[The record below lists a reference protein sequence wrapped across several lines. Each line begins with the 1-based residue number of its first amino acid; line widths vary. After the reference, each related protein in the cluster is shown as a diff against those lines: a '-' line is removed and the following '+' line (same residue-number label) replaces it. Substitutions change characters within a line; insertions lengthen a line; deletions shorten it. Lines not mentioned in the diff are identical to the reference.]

1 MGGGA
6 APSSLISFL
15 ALLPLL
21 MVLILGVTAQTALG
35 KGIHAA
41 VEASW
46 NETSLYQ
53 EGCEWAARSFG
64 DEAFYSCLNALWP
77 PSPSQDHRGSSAD
90 SEGAREAASARFRTQ
105 QLQYTR
111 LLEVLFRLPETRGA
125 DRAFFEAEMA
135 ARVYSPAVEA
145 HYALADKAL
154 RETTTPPSLSE
165 RDDSDEGEGGSN
177 SRSACA
183 DSFAVV
189 YTRTAPDAPLQALR
203 VKTPSGLK
211 SAVGGAG
218 EPHRNALV
226 SIDEVAFA
234 SFDHRHPASSL
245 ATVREVPAVV
255 VLYGLPGSAAAHAL
269 HRVAVELSTPS
280 DAASA
285 TAAGVPAYFWRHLP
299 VSVSRLCA
307 AAGAPERSYAA
318 AMTSLWDRPLA
329 VQGYGVT
336 VDIKNMEYKVLDE
349 KAAAQQQTQE
359 QNSMTPDTGSS
370 HDSTDAPASAIRVPE
385 TQMDRI
391 VGGFHV
397 DRLKER
403 YPGSAASIDEF
414 AILLDEEMGSDDVK
428 VNFDAWELQKI
439 GLAATQYIS
448 QVENHNRRLHVL
460 MDMVK
465 RFPTYAAALSRIAA
479 VPSRLVEVQK
489 TLFILRQRTRP
500 GQSAFFV
507 DGWRVAE
514 KELTLFGVLE
524 ALHEEERLVRGIKT
538 VLTTHAV
545 AAADANSVGEDT
557 VREART
563 VPLAPAVV
571 EKVADYVKRKS
582 RRAIV
587 SFEDSADTES
597 AYAIP
602 SEHIIW
608 INNVETN
615 RRFKRLPPVLSLLL
629 ARGNVK
635 TPLPRRNLLNFV
647 FLLNPVSR
655 SSLQMISLLFRL
667 HQGDLVARYGLAL
680 ADQTWSPVFEAE
692 VQGGVGGFKG
702 ESAGSKAALQVFALV
717 YHLAAKGKE
726 DYVLLFLMELFE
738 EATQARADT
747 IPDAVISR
755 VCTRTAQAQLNS
767 DVGEL
772 ISNADFL
779 SHYHETQASLR
790 RFRVPEYPA
799 IFLNGVLLGNNIAVI
814 STAFQREMALLRGW
828 VERRAL
834 RDEMKDIYSAILKQR
849 GAADHLQPAV
859 VRAPVTMRWSD
870 TPTTVAY
877 IESLPYVYSA
887 SYAQEVP
894 ALTQLATLPCEFTT
908 AMLQQLRTVMTA
920 LEECGGAAMAQGT
933 IHEVC
938 GTLRLSLVSCPAA
951 TSLFHRHVAAL
962 QQRLARS
969 SMRKAARYTTL
980 RRYVSHIAEAVASA
994 NVGVN
999 AVLDT
1004 ETVAA
1009 ALAAAPLPA
1018 DLQELVGVSRRTDT
1032 NASPQWARA
1041 EVQFWSAL
1049 ADAYHGSGGN
1059 VALVT
1064 NGRIVAMDASFSA
1077 ADVLSAARLVAPITK
1092 AVQKAVMNVRFAEMS
1107 TADGGYA
1114 ADELDNNF
1122 FASKAACLSSLF
1134 GDEFARH
1141 MVKQSSSM
1149 SALMREEGVLGSEK
1163 DWKPLQAVL
1172 FTVSNFAKE
1181 AGEEADA
1188 TSGAVT
1194 QPLHHVTAVV
1204 DPSSRDAQVIVSLAH
1219 YLVQSP
1225 LHIHLTVL
1233 LNPSLDVKF
1242 PIRNFYQYV
1251 ATPALAFEETTG
1263 RVVAPHATFSQMP
1276 SSTLLTLGVDE
1287 PPSWTVF
1294 SQDAEVDLDNIMLSR
1309 LPRNTLFVTAAYSI
1323 HSVLIT
1329 GGTTDV
1335 QTGVAPDGLPLSLL
1349 HSSRARGAAE
1359 VASAARTTDTQ
1370 VMANQGGYY
1379 QLQANPGLW
1388 YLSIKEGPV
1397 AAAYCI
1403 KAIDGHAVRDCAEG
1417 ASGSSLTNWTQG
1429 QRIPLVIDSFRGRFL
1444 SLQVGHT
1451 PTSEVTT
1458 DLHTI
1463 LQQMASDVRLE
1474 WPPSYSARTA
1484 NPTLPAK
1491 PTLNIFSVASGHLY
1505 ERFLRMMMYSVH
1517 KTSSDQHGINTT
1529 RIKFWVI
1536 ENFLSPQ
1543 FKRYIPLLAERLGF
1557 EVGFVT
1563 YRWPWWLPR
1572 QTEKQRKIWA
1582 YKILFLDV
1590 LFPLDVDRI
1599 IFVDADQTAQA
1610 DLHELY
1616 NMNIDGKPIAMTP
1629 FCHKFKNKATTS
1641 FRFWE
1646 QGFWKDHLRGKP
1658 YHISA
1663 IFLVDLRRFR
1673 AMFAGDQYRSTY
1685 ASLEGDPNSLQNLD
1699 QDLPNYLQSSV
1710 PIFSL
1715 PEEWLWCETW
1725 CSEKSKS
1732 KAKTIDLCNNPR
1744 TKMPKLEN
1752 AKMVIPG
1759 WEELD
1764 NKLQSLS
1771 DSVLASL

>member
-1 MGGGA
+1 M
-6 APSSLISFL
+6 L
-15 ALLPLL
+15 
-21 MVLILGVTAQTALG
+21 LILGPTAQTTLG
-35 KGIHAA
+35 KGIWAA

-53 EGCEWAARSFG
+53 EGCEWVARSFG
-64 DEAFYSCLNALWP
+64 DEAFYSCLDALWL
-77 PSPSQDHRGSSAD
+77 PSPSQDCGSSSAD
-90 SEGAREAASARFRTQ
+90 SEGAREATSARFLTQ
-105 QLQYTR
+105 QLQYMR

-125 DRAFFEAEMA
+125 NRALFEAEMA

-154 RETTTPPSLSE
+154 RETTPPPSLSE
-165 RDDSDEGEGGSN
+165 RDDSDQGERGSGN
-177 SRSACA
+177 RLTCG
-183 DSFAVV
+183 DPFAVV
-189 YTRTAPDAPLQALR
+189 YTRTAPGAPLRALR
-203 VKTPSGLK
+203 VKTPAALK
-211 SAVGGAG
+211 RAAGGAG
-218 EPHRNALV
+218 PQHRDAVV
-226 SIDEVAFA
+226 SIDELAFA
-234 SFDHRHPASSL
+234 SFDHRHPAPLL
-245 ATVREVPAVV
+245 AAVREVPAVV
-255 VLYGLPGSAAAHAL
+255 VLYGLPGSPAAHAL
-269 HRVAVELSTPS
+269 HRVAVELSNPS
-280 DAASA
+280 DVASA
-285 TAAGVPAYFWRHLP
+285 TVSGAPAYFWRHLP

-307 AAGAPERSYAA
+307 AAGVREQSLAA
-318 AMTSLWDRPLA
+318 AMTSLWDSPLA

-349 KAAAQQQTQE
+349 KAAAQQRSKE
-359 QNSMTPDTGSS
+359 QSSTAADKGSS
-370 HDSTDAPASAIRVPE
+370 HDGTDAPAAAKRVPE
-385 TQMDRI
+385 TQVGRI
-391 VGGFHV
+391 AGGFHV
-397 DRLKER
+397 GRLKER
-403 YPGSAASIDEF
+403 YPGLAASLDEF

-428 VNFDAWELQKI
+428 VNFDVRELQKI

-448 QVENHNRRLHVL
+448 EVENHSRRLHVL
-460 MDMVK
+460 TDMVM

-479 VPSRLVEVQK
+479 LPGRLVEVQK
-489 TLFILRQRTRP
+489 TLLILHQRMRP

-507 DGWRVAE
+507 DGWRVEE
-514 KELTLFGVLE
+514 KELTLFGVLQ
-524 ALHEEERLVRGIKT
+524 ALHEEERLIRRMKT
-538 VLTTHAV
+538 VLTTCAV
-545 AAADANSVGEDT
+545 AAADADSAAEDA
-557 VREART
+557 VHEART
-563 VPLAPAVV
+563 VPLAPAVL
-571 EKVADYVKRKS
+571 EKVADYVKRTTH
-582 RRAIV
+582 RTIV
-587 SFEDSADTES
+587 SLEDNADTEA

-608 INNVETN
+608 INNVETDP
-615 RRFKRLPPVLSLLL
+615 RFKRLPPVLSILL
-629 ARGNVK
+629 ARGYVK
-635 TPLPRRNLLNFV
+635 TPLPRRNVLNFV
-647 FLLNPVSR
+647 FLWNPVSR
-655 SSLQMISLLFRL
+655 SSLQMIFHMFRF
-667 HQGDLVARYGLAL
+667 HQEGLIARYGLAL
-680 ADQTWSPVFEAE
+680 ADQTWSPVFEAG
-692 VQGGVGGFKG
+692 VQGGGGGFKG
-702 ESAGSKAALQVFALV
+702 ESAGSQAALQVFALV
-717 YHLAAKGKE
+717 YHLVATGKTNN
-726 DYVLLFLMELFE
+726 VLVFLMELLE
-738 EATQARADT
+738 EAKQARADT

-755 VCTRTAQAQLNS
+755 VCTRTARAKLNS
-767 DVGEL
+767 DIGEL
-772 ISNADFL
+772 TSKANFL
-779 SHYHETQASLR
+779 SHYHETQAALR

-799 IFLNGVLLGNNIAVI
+799 TFLNGVQLKNSMAGM
-814 STAFQREMALLRGW
+814 STALQREMTLLRAW
-828 VERRAL
+828 VASGAL
-834 RDEMKDIYSAILKQR
+834 RDGMKDMYSAILKQR
-849 GAADHLQPAV
+849 GAADHLQPAL
-859 VRAPVTMRWSD
+859 VRGPVTMRWSD

-887 SYAQEVP
+887 SYAEEVP
-894 ALTQLATLPCEFTT
+894 ALTQLVTLPCKFTT
-908 AMLQQLRTVMTA
+908 AMLQQLQTVMEA
-920 LEECGGAAMAQGT
+920 LEECGVAAKSQGA

-951 TSLFHRHVAAL
+951 TSLFHRHIGAL
-962 QQRLARS
+962 QQQLARS
-969 SMRKAARYTTL
+969 STPKAARYTTL
-980 RRYVSHIAEAVASA
+980 RRYLSHIAEAMTSA

-999 AVLDT
+999 AVLGT

-1018 DLQELVGVSRRTDT
+1018 DLQALVGVSRSTDANT
-1032 NASPQWARA
+1032 SPQWARA
-1041 EVQFWSAL
+1041 KVQFWSVF
-1049 ADAYHGSGGN
+1049 ADAYHGSAGN

-1077 ADVLSAARLVAPITK
+1077 ADVLSAAGLVAPITK
-1092 AVQKAVMNVRFAEMS
+1092 AVQRAVMSVRFDEMS

-1122 FASKAACLSSLF
+1122 FASKAACLSSVF
-1134 GDEFARH
+1134 GDDISQH
-1141 MVKQSSSM
+1141 MAKQSSSAP
-1149 SALMREEGVLGSEK
+1149 ALMREESILGPEN

-1172 FTVSNFAKE
+1172 FTVSNVARN
-1181 AGEEADA
+1181 AGEEAGTA
-1188 TSGAVT
+1188 SGAVA
-1194 QPLHHVTAVV
+1194 QPLHHVTVVV

-1219 YLVQSP
+1219 YLVQSS
-1225 LHIHLTVL
+1225 LHIRLTFL

-1251 ATPALAFEETTG
+1251 GSPALAFEETSG

-1294 SQDAEVDLDNIMLSR
+1294 SQDAEVDLDNIMLSS
-1309 LPRNTLFVTAAYSI
+1309 LPRSTLFVTAVYRI
-1323 HSVLIT
+1323 HSVLVT

-1349 HSSRARGAAE
+1349 HSSRARGALE

-1397 AAAYCI
+1397 AAAFCI
-1403 KAIDGHAVRDCAEG
+1403 KAIEGHAVRGCAEG
-1417 ASGSSLTNWTQG
+1417 ANGSLLTNWTQG
-1429 QRIPLVIDSFRGRFL
+1429 QRIPLVIDSFRGRYL

-1451 PTSEVTT
+1451 PTSDATA

-1474 WPPSYSARTA
+1474 WPPSHSVRDATPA
-1484 NPTLPAK
+1484 LPEK

-1517 KTSSDQHGINTT
+1517 KTSSDQHGANTT

-1616 NMNIDGKPIAMTP
+1616 NMEIDGKPIAMTP
-1629 FCHKFKNKATTS
+1629 FCLKFKNKATKS

-1646 QGFWKDHLRGKP
+1646 RGFWKDHLRGKP

-1673 AMFAGDQYRSTY
+1673 AMLAGDQYRGTY

-1699 QDLPNYLQSSV
+1699 QDLPNYLQPSV

-1752 AKMVIPG
+1752 AKMIIPG

-1764 NKLQSLS
+1764 NKLQNLS